1 MHWTCFM
8 TIHDVMKK
16 CGRALVFVTVPP
28 KLYFPTQNNQM
39 QSISWLTFNIVTLP
53 SSIAVT
59 VNLPWKLNWRA
70 QWKNG
75 ITGFGNPK
83 RSKVNEAFSLSSKLS
98 MLKFNSWNGV
108 LLKFSLIFLDYKNS
122 SLTFDLLRSSKTLVP
137 FFHWALQFVWCCKL
151 VTTNQLNNR
160 CKLSCRFTG
169 FKCPPLSILHMCAN
183 YVKDM
188 QRLKPTSSQVPRHVS
203 IVWKHFGFEMDDS
216 RKLFTGSGTICK
228 LCRQKVAHDESATN

>member
-1 MHWTCFM
+1 MWQ
-8 TIHDVMKK
+8 
-16 CGRALVFVTVPP
+16 L
-28 KLYFPTQNNQM
+28 L
-39 QSISWLTFNIVTLP
+39 LLP
-53 SSIAVT
+53 SIIHTLQLTSQDKTIKCSHSHGSYST
-59 VNLPWKLNWRA
+59 L
-70 QWKNG
+70 
-75 ITGFGNPK
+75 
-83 RSKVNEAFSLSSKLS
+83 SLYQA
-98 MLKFNSWNGV
+98 V
-108 LLKFSLIFLDYKNS
+108 LLCSL
-122 SLTFDLLRSSKTLVP
+122 KT
-137 FFHWALQFVWCCKL
+137 QFVWCCKL

-216 RKLFTGSGTICK
+216 GKLFTGSGTICK